1 MVQAVLFDFYGTL
14 ARWRDLQ
21 RSSYAGVF
29 ARYGY
34 AIPEDVMMAYTDRYD
49 GIEHPEHSTDA
60 ATYDAWVRFRL
71 RQLAAE
77 CGIASG
83 HVQQVIDDL
92 RAADH
97 GEMCAY
103 PEVVATLDALRQRG
117 YTIGVCSNW
126 GWDLDAALDRAGLSE
141 LVDTAVTSAQAG
153 ARKPHPKMYQV
164 TLAQLGVPA
173 PEVLFVGDSWGP
185 DVLGPQTV
193 GMAAVHVWRPA
204 ERDGQVAPELEG
216 PTRRI
221 ADLSELLA
229 LLS

>member
-1 MVQAVLFDFYGTL
+1 VVQGVLFDFYGTL
-14 ARWRDLQ
+14 ACWNDLQ

-29 ARYGY
+29 ARHGH
-34 AIPEDVMMAYTDRYD
+34 AIPEDVMAAYIDRYD

-60 ATYDAWVRFRL
+60 VAYDAWVRFRL

-83 HVQQVIDDL
+83 HLEQVIDDL
-92 RAADH
+92 RAADN
-97 GEMCAY
+97 GEMRAY
-103 PEVVATLDALRQRG
+103 PEVVATLVALRERG
-117 YTIGVCSNW
+117 YTVGVCSNW
-126 GWDLDAALDRAGLSE
+126 GWDLDAALDRAGLRD

-164 TLAQLGVPA
+164 TLAHLGVPA

-185 DVLGPQTV
+185 DVLGPQAA
-193 GMAAVHVWRPA
+193 GMAAVHVWRPS

-216 PTRRI
+216 RTRRI
-221 ADLSELLA
+221 AELSELLA